1 MEQPKL
7 ESVPA
12 AAKLEPKIEPRIVD
26 VKPDGKVIRALLR
39 GMLRYGDLTDV
50 GIVRANRSS
59 YADDYRLANFV
70 VRSHLTTTTKMS
82 EEKLLSIATE
92 ITDRVSKC
100 IEDKQDVMKFA
111 DVEIKPSQVV
121 ERLYENLKLRVAV
134 QRAMRD
140 ASVSSSGVNGAYVL
154 IAKQCDLPILGIPKD
169 FPPWTWAEKEH
180 DWNSKKD
187 TALLLGIHVHGFGG
201 WEDILNDDLLH
212 MQQQRALKGERLKK
226 RAENLLKRLPP
237 PDDSGEP
244 RIVHAASI
252 LAAGPQNANQSLGAQ
267 LSAIINNG
275 SSKGRMQRAAE
286 RFAARQTGGGGSSE
300 PKTSGVAEDSIR
312 RSHTQHTSSGASERP
327 RKPSISS
334 PPLVAGR
341 SATHDDE
348 PEDGEIGSATAVDD
362 SKPRRKRSASID
374 RSANSVGTQSPRKKS
389 KPHHKETENNHHA
402 GAAVGRPMK
411 PTLNE
416 EECLE
421 KWKPS
426 KKLKDIRQILKKMKI
441 MADWSKNQKD
451 EVVVEKVYKYITT
464 IGSAIDELVVKEDE
478 RITVREW
485 DELCTCL
492 WTYAASFTPF
502 SSVVFEQLYDDICT
516 DGEMLRQEAHDR
528 SAVST

>member
-7 ESVPA
+7 EPPVV
-12 AAKLEPKIEPRIVD
+12 AKLEPKIEPRIVD

-92 ITDRVSKC
+92 ITDRVNKC

-140 ASVSSSGVNGAYVL
+140 ASVSSNGVNGAYVL

-252 LAAGPQNANQSLGAQ
+252 LAAGSQNANQSLGAQ

-286 RFAARQTGGGGSSE
+286 RFAARQTGGGSSE

-312 RSHTQHTSSGASERP
+312 RSHTQHTNSSASTSERP

-334 PPLVAGR
+334 PPLVASR
-341 SATHDDE
+341 STAHDDE
-348 PEDGEIGSATAVDD
+348 PEDGEIGSAAVDE
-362 SKPRRKRSASID
+362 SKPRRKRSVSID

-389 KPHHKETENNHHA
+389 KPHHKETENNH
-402 GAAVGRPMK
+402 AVAVARPVK
-411 PTLNE
+411 PALNE

-464 IGSAIDELVVKEDE
+464 IGSAIDELVLKEDE
-478 RITVREW
+478 RITAREW